1 MKYKL
6 IFRDKAVFEME
17 DAYEYYES
25 KSKDLGNKFLLVLQ
39 KYFDKIEQNPK
50 HFSCRFNN
58 IREAYIIKFPFVIL
72 FEIHDEEIIIY
83 SIFHTSRNPE
93 EKM

>member
-25 KSKDLGNKFLLVLQ
+25 KSKDLGKKLLLRNITLFLV
-39 KYFDKIEQNPK
+39 FES
-50 HFSCRFNN
+50 FSH
-58 IREAYIIKFPFVIL
+58 L
-72 FEIHDEEIIIY
+72 F
-83 SIFHTSRNPE
+83 
-93 EKM
+93 

>member
-25 KSKDLGNKFLLVLQ
+25 KSKDLGKEISPCSAKIF
-39 KYFDKIEQNPK
+39 FDKIEQNQ
-50 HFSCRFNN
+50 N
-58 IREAYIIKFPFVIL
+58 IFF
-72 FEIHDEEIIIY
+72 
-83 SIFHTSRNPE
+83 
-93 EKM
+93 M

>member
-50 HFSCRFNN
+50 HFSCRFNE
-58 IREAYIIKFPFVIL
+58 IREAYIVKFPFVIL
-72 FEIHDEEIIIY
+72 FEIHHEKIII
-83 SIFHTSRNPE
+83 E
-93 EKM
+93 V